1 MESQKDHTP
10 QQHVTVAG
18 SSYCSDAPCLSEET
32 RPWADTG
39 WNPGGALPTRAL
51 PVHQQAS
58 HGPSSDSTLTSVQ
71 TDSKF
76 LKYSFR
82 NGLSCC
88 VPGSQ
93 AYLHPG
99 RFRPAMHKPREGG
112 RGRASCHWRTIYRK
126 SQVIHYK
133 TAVTDQEGVSFVS
146 LPY

>member
-1 MESQKDHTP
+1 MPHASLKKPGPGRILGGTQ
-10 QQHVTVAG
+10 VALCLPG
-18 SSYCSDAPCLSEET
+18 LFQYTSKLHMAPVQTL
-32 RPWADTG
+32 
-39 WNPGGALPTRAL
+39 L
-51 PVHQQAS
+51 
-58 HGPSSDSTLTSVQ
+58 LTSVQ

-112 RGRASCHWRTIYRK
+112 RGRASCHWRTICRK